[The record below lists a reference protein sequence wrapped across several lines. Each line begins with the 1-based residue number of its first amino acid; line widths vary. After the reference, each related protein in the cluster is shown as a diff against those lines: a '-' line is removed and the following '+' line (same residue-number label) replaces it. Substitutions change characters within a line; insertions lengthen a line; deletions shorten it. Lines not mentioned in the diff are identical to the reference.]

1 MTTKN
6 FLPPQIEGMLDRL
19 KTASATEKE
28 NICISLEA
36 IASEIT
42 KECLMARKSID
53 QARRK
58 AAARKS

>member
-19 KTASATEKE
+19 KSASATEKE

-36 IASEIT
+36 IAAEIG
-42 KECLMARKSID
+42 EQCRAARKSID

>member
-6 FLPPQIEGMLDRL
+6 FLPPQIEGMLSRL

-36 IASEIT
+36 IAAEIV
-42 KECLMARKSID
+42 KECGVARKSID

-58 AAARKS
+58 AAARKV